1 MMDLEIERYELDEP
15 GRYRFDLDRRDF
27 LRVFRTGLVV
37 LLVAPRVGGQE
48 SGRGGRE
55 AVPQEVSAWLHIDR
69 DGKVT
74 VFTGKTEVGQNIR
87 TSLTQAVA
95 EELQVP
101 LGAIAL
107 VMADTARTPFDAGT
121 FGSRT
126 TPIMNAQLRK
136 AASAARQVLIARA
149 AERWGVGADAVTL
162 SDGHA
167 VSRQGGKT
175 ITIGELTE
183 GKPLVATVT
192 EGVTTIHPSKWR
204 VAGTPIK
211 KVDGRAFVCGTHE
224 YTSDLKR
231 PGMRFGRMVRP
242 PRIDAEPA
250 SVDAAAAER
259 MQGVTVVHEGSFL
272 GVVADST
279 AAASAAA
286 QAIAVDWTGGSSASS
301 ASLFDELKASAE
313 PPSANGG
320 RESGDLA
327 AAVAAASRT
336 FQSRYTIAYIAH
348 CPLEP
353 RAAVAEWTGDELTV
367 WTGSQRP
374 FGVQG
379 ELADAF
385 RMPRERVRVI
395 VPDTGSGYGGK
406 HTGEAAVEA
415 ARLAKAAGRPVTL
428 VWTREEEFKWAYY
441 RPAGVVEIHS
451 AIDKEGALT
460 AWEFHNYN
468 AGPSGIRTP
477 YEVPNQR
484 IAFHPAKSP
493 LRQGSYRGLA
503 ATANH
508 FARETHMDEIAAHL
522 VVDPLTFRMRHL
534 RDDRMRAVLEAAASR
549 FGWAKRPRIAGRGCG
564 LAAGTEKGGYVAT
577 CAEVSV
583 DGTSVRVERVVVAF
597 ECGAIVNPNGLSNQV
612 EGAIV
617 QGLGGALFE
626 AVTYEGGAVQNARFA
641 DYRVPRFSDMPAIE
655 TVLVNRLD
663 LAPAGAGETPIVG
676 IAPAIGNAIFNAVK
690 VRLRSLPLVPNGL
703 PTTAPS
709 L

>member
-1 MMDLEIERYELDEP
+1 MDIEIERYELDEK

-27 LRVFRTGLVV
+27 LRAFGSGLVV
-37 LLVAPRVGGQE
+37 LLVAPRMEGQE

-55 AVPQEVSAWLHIDR
+55 AVPQDVSAWLRIDR

-87 TSLTQAVA
+87 TSLTQGVA
-95 EELQVP
+95 EELRVP
-101 LGAIAL
+101 LATITL

-126 TPIMNAQLRK
+126 TPVMNAQLRK
-136 AASAARQVLIARA
+136 AASAARQLLVARA
-149 AERWGVGADAVTL
+149 AERWGVATDAVTL

-167 VSRQGGKT
+167 FSRGGSNK
-175 ITIGELTE
+175 IAIGELTE
-183 GKPLVATVT
+183 GNPLVATVT
-192 EGVTTIHPSKWR
+192 EDVATIPPSRWR
-204 VAGTPIK
+204 VAGTAIK
-211 KVDGRAFVCGTHE
+211 KVDGRAFVCGAHE

-231 PGMRFGRMVRP
+231 PGMRYGRMIRP
-242 PRIDAEPA
+242 PRIGAEPA
-250 SVDAAAAER
+250 SVDASAAER
-259 MQGVTVVHEGSFL
+259 MPGVTVVRENSFL
-272 GVVADST
+272 AVVADST
-279 AAASAAA
+279 AAASAAVA
-286 QAIAVDWTGGSSASS
+286 AMKVEWIGGSTASS
-301 ASLFDELKASAE
+301 TTLFEELKASAE
-313 PPSANGG
+313 APSTNASY
-320 RESGDLA
+320 ETGDVM
-327 AAVAAASRT
+327 AAVAAASRS

-353 RAAVAEWTGDELTV
+353 RAAVAEWNGDNLTV

-385 RMPRERVRVI
+385 RMPRERVRVV

-406 HTGEAAVEA
+406 HTGEAAIEA
-415 ARLAKAAGRPVTL
+415 ARLARAASRPVKL
-428 VWTREEEFKWAYY
+428 VWTREEEFRWAYF
-441 RPAGVVEIHS
+441 RPAGVIEIRS
-451 AIDKEGALT
+451 AINANGMLT

-468 AGPSGIRTP
+468 AGASGILTP
-477 YEVPNQR
+477 YAVPNQR

-508 FARETHMDEIAAHL
+508 FARETHMDEVAAQINM
-522 VVDPLTFRMRHL
+522 DPLMFRMRHL
-534 RDDRMRAVLEAAASR
+534 RDERMRAVLEAAASK
-549 FGWAKRPRIAGRGCG
+549 FGWASRRQAPGRGYG

-583 DGTSVRVERVVVAF
+583 DAAGVRVARVVVAF
-597 ECGAIVNPNGLSNQV
+597 ECGAIVNPDGLTNQV

-641 DYRVPRFSDMPAIE
+641 DYRVPRFSDMPTIE

-676 IAPAIGNAIFNAVK
+676 IAPAIGNAIFDAAK

-703 PTTAPS
+703 PTATNS
-709 L
+709 RV